1 MPEPES
7 SDSTQAQ
14 ATTTADETP
23 EPPAPEPEPWTPARV
38 LEWNAYYDIY
48 VVLGVLLLAFV
59 ASANKI
65 AHSSIWWQL
74 QAGRLMSEKGGPLT
88 TDPFSYTE
96 AGKRWVNVPWAFEWG
111 HALLDGAA
119 RRMVPGDPKDPTV
132 AMPRKDQVGA
142 GALVALDAMAR
153 VATVLLVLGVRR
165 RGPGLWWA
173 AVCAALAMGA
183 ILNPAGVLLGGIAG
197 PATVAPETWGQMLL
211 AAEVL
216 LLHRAINLGRSG
228 AAWGLVPL
236 FLVWANV
243 DESFLFGLVVLA
255 AAVVGRLV
263 PGRLAK
269 GEADPL
275 PFARGL
281 MVLAACALAC
291 LVNPSLHRAYGAA
304 LTSSLPFLQPEG
316 DVLTL
321 DQLSFFGPGIRRG
334 GMSGA
339 APLMTYYLVVVGAG
353 LATFVL
359 NRRNFSLGRL
369 LVYLVAAAA
378 WGMMFRFSG
387 EFAVIFAAVAA
398 LNGQEWY
405 LDKFGT
411 AGRLGTSWA
420 VWSIGGRAVTIILV
434 FACIAKALTGW
445 GRDPTEPRFG
455 FGFDPDDF
463 AFEAAESLRTA
474 KIGGNVL
481 NTTSAQGDAL
491 IWKASDRRKTFVD
504 SRRHLFPVSLQKEL
518 QDIRRALSKDD
529 EAAWKPALDRYGI
542 SAVMINQPSAPNT
555 YRVLMQSP
563 RWVPFYDDGN
573 IVMFGRADAPE
584 GDVAYFRARRLDAD
598 VLAYTKAAQP
608 APSTGSPP
616 TPTSWIDSIFRNRAL
631 ARPQSHDEASRR
643 WLEGAGLGAAPDA
656 AVLPDPAR
664 CLMAIREAR
673 IALARDPNDTQAYRL
688 LGDAYR
694 LLMIQETALLAGL
707 ELTPANAERIV
718 RIEPRPEVAMMR
730 FRQRA
735 TALNYAI
742 QSTPPPESA
751 GERQA
756 LQRLNLDL
764 SRLYLSA
771 NFVDLARDH
780 LRAVIEGTRAD
791 DMQPEARTQMR
802 QELGRL
808 DEQVERVQERL
819 DEMNAEQAGP
829 LQRAAAAMSLGAP
842 GIAIQELEEA
852 LQINVAPAL
861 VKPQLFDLYCDT
873 GQPEKALDLIGTNVD
888 DPTLGSEPGAAALR
902 QGRVYLLLGNYE
914 YATTLWARNAI
925 PQIRFART
933 FRALTSSQALLLGK
947 VEPSSGIPPQAAQAG
962 PVPFAV
968 TSLMSLPS
976 TTTTQATWEY
986 DLALARLEAGDPESA
1001 AEQFTRALTL
1011 APNLSTRPIAAY
1023 YLKKLGKPVPPP
1035 RTDKDEAKQ
1044 TTPET
1049 RPATPETQPAP
1060 APGDEPK
1067 KSGESE
1073 NK

>member
-1 MPEPES
+1 MTEPES
-7 SDSTQAQ
+7 PDSTQ
-14 ATTTADETP
+14 ATTTADATP

-38 LEWNAYYDIY
+38 LEWNAYYDVY

-74 QAGRLMSEKGGPLT
+74 QAGRLMSEKGAPLV

-96 AGKRWVNVPWAFEWG
+96 AGQRWVNIPWAFEWG
-111 HALLDGAA
+111 HALVDGVA
-119 RRMVPGDPKDPTV
+119 RRMVPGDPQDPT
-132 AMPRKDQVGA
+132 ATAPKKDQVGA
-142 GALVALDAMAR
+142 GTLVALDALAR
-153 VATVLLVLGVRR
+153 VATVLLVLGIRR

-173 AVCAALAMGA
+173 AVCAALALGA
-183 ILNPAGVLLGGIAG
+183 IVNPAGVLLGGIAG
-197 PATVAPETWGQMLL
+197 PASVSPETWGQMLL
-211 AAEVL
+211 AAELL
-216 LLHRAINLGRSG
+216 LLHRAILLGRSG

-255 AAVVGRLV
+255 AAVVGRLA
-263 PGRLAK
+263 PGRLPK
-269 GEADPL
+269 GGADPL

-304 LTSSLPFLQPEG
+304 VSSALPFLQAKD

-339 APLMTYYLVVVGAG
+339 TPLLAYYLAVVGAG

-359 NRRNFSLGRL
+359 NRRNFSLGRF
-369 LVYLVAAAA
+369 LVYAVAAAA

-387 EFAVIFAAVAA
+387 EFALVFAAVAT

-411 AGRLGTSWA
+411 AGRLGTGWA

-434 FACIAKALTGW
+434 FACIAKGLTGW
-445 GRDPTEPRFG
+445 GRDATEPRFG

-463 AFEAAESLRTA
+463 AFEAAEFLRTA
-474 KIGGNVL
+474 RIGGNVL

-504 SRRHLFPVSLQKEL
+504 SRRHLFPPALQREL
-518 QDIRRALSKDD
+518 QDVRRALSEDD
-529 EAAWKPALDRYGI
+529 EEKWKPVLDRHGI
-542 SAVMINQPSAPNT
+542 SAVMINQPAAPKT
-555 YRVLMQSP
+555 YRLLMQSP

-573 IVMFGRADAPE
+573 IVMFGRADAPQE
-584 GDVAYFRARRLDAD
+584 DVAYFRAHRLDAD
-598 VLAYTKAAQP
+598 VLAYREAQP
-608 APSTGSPP
+608 VPSGGSPP
-616 TPTSWIDSIFRNRAL
+616 TPTTWLDSIFRNRAL
-631 ARPQSHDEASRR
+631 ARPQAHDEAARR
-643 WLEGAGLGAAPDA
+643 WLEGAGLGASPDTP
-656 AVLPDPAR
+656 VLPDPAH

-673 IALARDPNDTQAYRL
+673 IAAARDPNDTQAYRL

-694 LLMIQETALLAGL
+694 LLMLQETAMLAGL
-707 ELTPANAERIV
+707 EPSPANAERIM
-718 RIEPRPEVAMMR
+718 RIEPRPEAAMTR

-751 GERQA
+751 AERQA

-771 NFVDLARDH
+771 NFFDLARDR
-780 LRAVIEGTRAD
+780 LRAVIEGTRAS
-791 DMQPEARTQMR
+791 DMQPEARAQMR

-808 DEQVERVQERL
+808 VEQVNRVQERL
-819 DEMNAEQAGP
+819 DEMSAEQAGP
-829 LQRAAAAMSLGAP
+829 LQRAGAAMSLGAP

-873 GQPEKALDLIGTNVD
+873 GQPEKALDLIGNNVD

-914 YATTLWARNAI
+914 YASTLWGRNSI
-925 PQIRFART
+925 PQVRFART
-933 FRALTSSQALLLGK
+933 FRALMASQALLLGK
-947 VEPSSGIPPQAAQAG
+947 IDPSPGLPPQAAQGG
-962 PVPFAV
+962 PVPFAA
-968 TSLMSLPS
+968 TSLMTLPG
-976 TTTTQATWEY
+976 TALTQATWEY
-986 DLALARLEAGDPESA
+986 ELGLCRLEAGDPEA
-1001 AEQFTRALTL
+1001 AGEQFTRALTL
-1011 APNLSTRPIAAY
+1011 SPNLSTRPIAAY
-1023 YLKKLGKPVPPP
+1023 YLQKLGKPVPPP
-1035 RTDKDEAKQ
+1035 RTDAAGTKADS
-1044 TTPET
+1044 PET
-1049 RPATPETQPAP
+1049 KPTPSPGAT